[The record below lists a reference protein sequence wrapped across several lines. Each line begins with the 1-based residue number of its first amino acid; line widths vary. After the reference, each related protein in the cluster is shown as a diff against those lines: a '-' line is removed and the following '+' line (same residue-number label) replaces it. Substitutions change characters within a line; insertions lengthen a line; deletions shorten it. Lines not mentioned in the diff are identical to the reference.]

1 MSTKLEDIGDMIMN
15 IKDNKA
21 QHNQDLMTWITSA
34 LYRYVTGSIT
44 LHEVQLLERVHNL
57 NIQVRLERYRMFT
70 VIENARAR
78 GYLD

>member
-1 MSTKLEDIGDMIMN
+1 MGIDIDQIGDMLLS

-21 QHNQDLMTWITSA
+21 RHDKDLMQWITAA
-34 LYRYVTGSIT
+34 LYRYTTGSIT
-44 LHEVQLLERVHNL
+44 LHEVGLLERVHVL
-57 NIQVRLERYRMFT
+57 DIQVRLERYRMFT